1 MKPIYLFFGEEQFLI
16 EEEVQKLITETLPAG
31 RNAFNYQVY
40 LAAESKGR
48 EVRGAV
54 LTPAFGS
61 GQKVVLVRH
70 FHLWKKEDQ
79 EELLP
84 LLDSWPP
91 QSTLILWAEKIDQ
104 RTRVYQQIKKA
115 GKVQEFPR
123 LSGKDLSSWLRQ
135 HARTKYHLKLSAE
148 VEAILLR
155 LMGNDLRLLDQ
166 ELAKLATYLG
176 PENSQPT
183 QKDLEVISWQ
193 ADELDIFSL
202 VDAIGKRQTKTALT
216 FLERMLSEGAEPL
229 GLLAMITRQMRNIFR
244 IKALAG
250 NRQRLRELGL
260 HPYELKKCEQ
270 QAQGFRWQA
279 REDIFKALFEA
290 DSALKRSQDAN
301 FVLEKLVLELCK

>member
-16 EEEVQKLITETLPAG
+16 EEEVQKLITAKHCQLAG
-31 RNAFNYQVY
+31 MPLITRSIWQQKAK
-40 LAAESKGR
+40 AG
-48 EVRGAV
+48 EVEALSSPCLWQRTEGS
-54 LTPAFGS
+54 LGTPFS
-61 GQKVVLVRH
+61 PLE
-70 FHLWKKEDQ
+70 KEDR
-79 EELLP
+79 ERASAP
-84 LLDSWPP
+84 FDNWPP

-183 QKDLEVISWQ
+183 P
-193 ADELDIFSL
+193 
-202 VDAIGKRQTKTALT
+202 KRSRGHQ
-216 FLERMLSEGAEPL
+216 
-229 GLLAMITRQMRNIFR
+229 
-244 IKALAG
+244 LAG
-250 NRQRLRELGL
+250 R
-260 HPYELKKCEQ
+260 
-270 QAQGFRWQA
+270 
-279 REDIFKALFEA
+279 
-290 DSALKRSQDAN
+290 
-301 FVLEKLVLELCK
+301 